1 MSWPRVEA
9 VELFCARL
17 PYREAFTIATGTSTA
32 SWNLAVKVV
41 VEGGVEGWGEGSP
54 SYTVLGET
62 RGLVVA
68 SARRLAELLVAEREL
83 SPERLYEL
91 CSQSPSPSAAAALE
105 EAVLDAWAKSAG
117 ASVAKLL
124 GGPYRTAIETDVTI
138 GIMEPE
144 EQAKRALGFVEM
156 GFRILKV
163 KLGLDPEKDVE
174 RVKAVRNAV
183 GEGVKIRVDANQG
196 WRTEEAVQVINRI
209 ATYDVEYVEQ
219 PVRWDDLQGLAK
231 VRRESPLPI
240 AVDESVKKPADVFK
254 VARME
259 AADIVNI
266 KIMKSAGLLGALR
279 VAHASEAA
287 GLVNMVGCMGEGR
300 LGITGAVCF
309 AASTLNVKYFDLDS
323 DVLLA
328 EDYAEGGSAVDKG
341 LRSVPSGPGLNVKVD
356 SSKLAKLAI
365 VRRV

>member
-9 VELFCARL
+9 VEIFCIKL
-17 PYREAFTIATGTSTA
+17 PYKEVFTIATGSSTA
-32 SWNLAVKVV
+32 SWNLVVKVE

-68 SARRLAELLVAEREL
+68 SAKRLAEQLVSERDP
-83 SPERLYEL
+83 SPERLYKL
-91 CSQSPSPSAAAALE
+91 CSQTPSPSAAAAVE

-117 ASVAKLL
+117 VSVAKLL
-124 GGPYRTAIETDVTI
+124 GGPFRTAIETDLTI
-138 GIMEPE
+138 SIMEPE
-144 EQAKRALGFVEM
+144 EQAARALKFVEM

-174 RVKAVRNAV
+174 RVRAVRDAV
-183 GEGVKIRVDANQG
+183 GEGIRIRVDANQG
-196 WRTEEAVQVINRI
+196 WSVEEAVRVINRI

-231 VRRESPLPI
+231 VRKESPLPI

-254 VARME
+254 VAE
-259 AADIVNI
+259 AGAADIVNI
-266 KIMKSAGLLGALR
+266 KVMKSGGLLGALR

-309 AASTLNVKYFDLDS
+309 AASALNVEYFDLDS

-328 EDYAEGGSAVDKG
+328 EDYAEGGSLVEKG
-341 LRSVPSGPGLNVKVD
+341 WRSVPEGPGLGVKVD
-356 SSKLAKLAI
+356 ASKLAKLAT
-365 VRRV
+365 VKRV

>member
-1 MSWPRVEA
+1 VSWPRVES
-9 VELFCARL
+9 VEIFCVQL

-32 SWNLAVKVV
+32 SWNLVVKVV

-62 RGLVVA
+62 RGSVVA
-68 SARRLAELLVAEREL
+68 SARRLAELLAAEREL

-91 CSQSPSPSAAAALE
+91 CSQSLSPSAAAAVE
-105 EAVLDAWAKSAG
+105 EAVLDAWARSAG
-117 ASVAKLL
+117 VSVAKLL
-124 GGPYRTAIETDVTI
+124 GGPYREAVETDVTI

-144 EQAKRALGFVEM
+144 EQAKRALKFVEM
-156 GFRILKV
+156 GFRVLKL

-174 RVKAVRNAV
+174 RVRAVRDAV
-183 GEGVKIRVDANQG
+183 GEGVRIRVDANQG
-196 WRTEEAVQVINRI
+196 WSVEQAVSVINRI
-209 ATYDVEYVEQ
+209 ARFDVEYVEQ
-219 PVRWDDLQGLAK
+219 PVRWDDLQGLAR

-254 VARME
+254 VARAE

-266 KIMKSAGLLGALR
+266 KVMKSGGLLGALR

-287 GLVNMVGCMGEGR
+287 GLANMVGCMGEGR

-309 AASTLNVKYFDLDS
+309 AASALNVKYVDLDS

-328 EDYAEGGSAVDKG
+328 EDYAEGGSAIEKG
-341 LRSVPSGPGLNVKVD
+341 VRKVPEGPGLGVKVD
-356 SSKLAKLAI
+356 ASKLTKLAA
-365 VRRV
+365 VKRA